1 MQKHRDGWVPGCP
14 TEQDVTEDER
24 KRESCLG
31 KMSTRLKVV
40 TLLGDRSAASYSS
53 LLHALLVALGQPPV
67 LWSGAAWGQSWQ
79 PADAR
84 RFASHAPRCGSNHFS
99 TPGLW
104 TEQKFRTCMST
115 PCRVQRFLIGML
127 GSGQCLVNRCQPP
140 KKALPMC
147 QQRVSSL
154 ACLQQDLVGQ
164 EEWPIGQ
171 QWGVLLGWHAWGF
184 LDICL
189 ALFLLR
195 TKQGF
200 QDPNLT
206 SEPVSVLGVR

>member
-1 MQKHRDGWVPGCP
+1 MGEFQGVPLSRMSQKMKGRGSRVL
-14 TEQDVTEDER
+14 ER
-24 KRESCLG
+24 WKWSPCSG
-31 KMSTRLKVV
+31 TGRLPL
-40 TLLGDRSAASYSS
+40 TAACCMLCWWHWGS
-53 LLHALLVALGQPPV
+53 LLCSEVVQPEAKADSQQMRGGLHHMLPDVDLITSQLL
-67 LWSGAAWGQSWQ
+67 
-79 PADAR
+79 D
-84 RFASHAPRCGSNHFS
+84 F
-99 TPGLW
+99 
-104 TEQKFRTCMST
+104 EQKFKTCMST
-115 PCRVQRFLIGML
+115 PCRVQWFLIGML